1 MSAGG
6 QLLYFVQLC
15 LVILCNSM
23 PVIPTQ
29 QKTDRHNQ
37 SSDWFRNDNLMLFLL
52 GFILI
57 RHAAVAELSGD
68 DCTRLHLGA
77 GGL

>member
-37 SSDWFRNDNLMLFLL
+37 SSDWFRNDNLMLFYWVL
-52 GFILI
+52 F
-57 RHAAVAELSGD
+57 
-68 DCTRLHLGA
+68 
-77 GGL
+77 